1 MLTEQREIIL
11 IMEKTTVNKKKTGK
25 KGKGEYFC
33 LDLIPDPFVVLEQ
46 DGKILDVNNGC
57 SLLLG
62 SDKAQLIGKNFK
74 DFREFIR
81 LRKKTDQA
89 ILEKKEVVE
98 RIALNNKNFEVSI
111 LPFEAEPEKYLLRVT
126 FKDITNFLR
135 LELELLKRNKEL
147 IIINSLSSAFISSDN
162 IDLAMEKL
170 MDKVFL
176 ITDFH
181 TGWLLLKENDSFLLQ
196 ISRGISPELQ
206 HKIEEGALASLCD
219 DTIEKDEPL
228 HFIDSSDISG
238 ISFLREEGIIF
249 LVVIPLVSEH
259 KHIGLLFLA
268 SRVGRDFDY
277 DFASLLTLVGNHVA
291 HIINKI
297 RMFQETRRLSIT
309 DSLTGLHNTRYF
321 YRALDLEIARTNRYG
336 TPFSLMLFDIDNFK
350 QLNDNYGHQ
359 AGDEVLH
366 ELAAILKSVSRETD
380 TVVRYGGEEFIII
393 LPNTPE
399 EETVHL
405 ANRIRSAVQENVF
418 PLNDSGKVK
427 ITLSGGIASYPKNA
441 RDAKK
446 LLNAA
451 DMALYAAKAAG
462 KNVVLCYEGF
472 N

>member
-1 MLTEQREIIL
+1 MA
-11 IMEKTTVNKKKTGK
+11 KPTVDKKRTVK
-25 KGKGEYFC
+25 KGRGEYFC

-46 DGKILDVNNGC
+46 DGKIIDVNNAC

-62 SDKAQLIGKNFK
+62 SDKTRMIGKNFK

-81 LRKKTDQA
+81 LWKKVDQA
-89 ILEKKEVVE
+89 LLEKKEVVE
-98 RIALNNKNFEVSI
+98 RISLNNKNFEVSL
-111 LPFEAEPEKYLLRVT
+111 LPFEVEPEESLLRVT
-126 FKDITNFLR
+126 FKDISNFLR

-147 IIINSLSSAFISSDN
+147 IIINSLSSAFISTDN

-170 MDKVFL
+170 MDNVFL

-181 TGWLLLKENDSFLLQ
+181 TGWLLLEENNSFLLQ

-206 HKIEEGALASLCD
+206 HKIEKGALASLCAE
-219 DTIEKDEPL
+219 TIEIGAPL
-228 HFIDSSDISG
+228 HLVESSDISK
-238 ISFLREEGIIF
+238 ISLLREEGIIF
-249 LVVIPLVSEH
+249 LVIIPLISEY

-268 SRVGRDFDY
+268 SRVGRDFDF
-277 DFASLLTLVGNHVA
+277 DFASLLTLVGNHVS
-291 HIINKI
+291 HIIDKI
-297 RMFQETRRLSIT
+297 RLFQETRRLSIT
-309 DSLTGLHNTRYF
+309 DGLTGLHNTRYF
-321 YRALDLEIARTNRYG
+321 YRSLDLEIARTDRYG

-359 AGDEVLH
+359 AGDEVLQ
-366 ELAAILKSVSRETD
+366 ELAKILKAVSRESD

-393 LPNTPE
+393 LPNTME

-405 ANRIRSAVQENVF
+405 ANRIRNAVQENVF
-418 PLNDSGKVK
+418 HLNDSEKVK

-441 RDAKK
+441 RNAKN

-451 DMALYAAKAAG
+451 DTALYAAKAAG

>member
-1 MLTEQREIIL
+1 MEEPAIKKNTENSQE
-11 IMEKTTVNKKKTGK
+11 VGA
-25 KGKGEYFC
+25 EYFC
-33 LDLIPDPFVVLEQ
+33 LDLIPDPFIILHQ
-46 DGKILDVNNGC
+46 DGRILDVNESC

-62 SDKAQLIGKNFK
+62 SVKDELIGKTFE
-74 DFREFIR
+74 DFREFTR
-81 LRKKTDQA
+81 LREKAEQA
-89 ILEKKEVVE
+89 VREKKEAVE
-98 RIALNNKNFEVSI
+98 RVTLNNRNFEVSV
-111 LPFEAEPEKYLLRVT
+111 LPFESDRKTCLLRIT

-162 IDLAMEKL
+162 IDLAMEEL

-181 TGWLLLKENDSFLLQ
+181 TGWLLLKEDDSFLLQ

-206 HKIEEGALASLCD
+206 QGIETGVLASLCAE
-219 DTIEKDEPL
+219 TIEIGAPL
-228 HFIDSSDISG
+228 HFVESSDISK
-238 ISFLREEGIIF
+238 ISLLRDEGIIF
-249 LVVIPLVSEH
+249 LVIIPLISEN

-268 SRVGRDFDY
+268 SRVGRDFDF
-277 DFASLLTLVGNHVA
+277 DFASLLTLVGNHVS
-291 HIINKI
+291 HIIDKI

-321 YRALDLEIARTNRYG
+321 YRTLDLEIARTDRYG

-350 QLNDNYGHQ
+350 QLNDTHGHQ
-359 AGDEVLH
+359 AGDEVLQ
-366 ELAAILKSVSRETD
+366 ELAKILKAVSRETD

-405 ANRIRSAVQENVF
+405 SDRIRRAVQENIF
-418 PLNDSGKVK
+418 FLNNSEKIK

-441 RDAKK
+441 RDAKN

-451 DMALYAAKAAG
+451 DTALYAAKAAG

-472 N
+472 NW